1 MPLHARHHRMLRFC
15 ALAITVASLGYAAT
29 RARSRADITSE
40 RLSQLTPAT
49 IELIRS
55 ISPERPVIVHAFV
68 SKEVP
73 REYVEVRLRLVNLLR
88 EMEAQGGEGLT
99 VRIIEPDLYSPEAE
113 EAMEKWNILPRPL
126 VDREGGR
133 LEEMETFLGL
143 AFVSGPREEVVPFLD
158 RGLSV
163 EYEIARALRVVTQD
177 KKKVVGILRTDA
189 TIMGNFDIQSRS
201 QQPAWRIVDELRKQY
216 DVRSL
221 NPKQPI
227 PEDVDVLFVPQL
239 PSCSQD
245 ELDTVKTYVDAG
257 RPALITVDPFPL
269 FDIRTAPTE
278 EKLPPPGQ
286 QGGMFG
292 GGGGPPAE
300 PKGDYK
306 GLLREMGV
314 EWEADKV
321 LTDSYN
327 PHPTL
332 EQVPRQIVFLG
343 PRQDGSNSLTGDPT
357 VDGLTEIVLMF
368 GGQLTPAPGWQDK
381 FTPLLSTG
389 PTSGSSLF
397 EAMVQRHPLFGV
409 QGPLPPRPG
418 MTEDGR
424 EAVTPPDGKP
434 KVMAARI
441 KGGGTAGEGGTKD
454 KNVVVI
460 ADLDLFGNNFY
471 AMHERGGDVDAD
483 GLDDVRF
490 DNVTF
495 LLNVVDSLVGDD
507 RFIELRK
514 RKSKYRRLDKVDQLK
529 EEERTARE
537 KQTEEANKSAEAEL
551 EEAKKSLEAAVDA
564 IQQRSDL
571 DETTKQ
577 IMLKSAEQAENRRL
591 QARTESI
598 EREKAKAVGKVETR
612 YQRESREI
620 EDRIRIVSVLVPP
633 IPALL
638 LGGIIYGRK
647 RRREH
652 DAIPQTRRT
661 GAPPPAAAAPKAER
675 STKGDDT

>member
-1 MPLHARHHRMLRFC
+1 MALQARHHRMLRFC
-15 ALAITVASLGYAAT
+15 ALAVTVASLGYAAT
-29 RARSRADITSE
+29 RSRSRADITSE
-40 RLSQLTPAT
+40 QLSRLTPAT
-49 IELIRS
+49 YELIQS
-55 ISPERPVIVHAFV
+55 ISAERPVIVHAYV
-68 SKEVP
+68 SKDVP

-88 EMEAQGGEGLT
+88 EMEAQGGPGLT
-99 VRIIEPDLYSPEAE
+99 VNIVEPELYSTEAE

-177 KKKVVGILRTDA
+177 KKKVVGIWRTDA

-221 NPKQPI
+221 NPKQPV

-239 PSCSQD
+239 PSCGQD
-245 ELDTVKTYVDAG
+245 ELDNVRSYIEAG
-257 RPALITVDPFPL
+257 RPALLTVDPFPL
-269 FDIRTAPTE
+269 FDIRTSPRE

-292 GGGGPPAE
+292 GQGGPPAE

-306 GLLREMGV
+306 ALLRDVGV
-314 EWEADKV
+314 DWDDEAIV
-321 LTDSYN
+321 SDSYN

-332 EQVPRQIVFLG
+332 EQVPRQIVFVG
-343 PRQDGSNSLTGDPT
+343 PRQDGSNSLTGDPS
-357 VDGLTEIVLMF
+357 VEGLTEIVMMF
-368 GGQLTPAPGWQDK
+368 AGELKPVPGWQDK
-381 FTPLLSTG
+381 FKPLLSAG
-389 PTSGSSLF
+389 PTSGIALF
-397 EAMVQRHPLFGV
+397 DAMVQRHPLFGV
-409 QGPLPPRPG
+409 QGPMPARP
-418 MTEDGR
+418 TLEDGR
-424 EAVTPPDGKP
+424 QAVFPPDGKP
-434 KVMAARI
+434 KVLAARI
-441 KGGGTAGEGGTKD
+441 KGGGTGGEGGTKD
-454 KNVVVI
+454 RNVVVI

-495 LLNVVDSLVGDD
+495 LLNAVDSLVGDD
-507 RFIELRK
+507 RFVELRK
-514 RKSKYRRLDKVDQLK
+514 RKSRYRRLDKVDQLK
-529 EEERTARE
+529 EDERSARE
-537 KQTEEANKSAEAEL
+537 QQTEAANKTSEAEL

-564 IQQRSDL
+564 IEQRSDL

-577 IMLKSAEQAENRRL
+577 IMLKSAEQTENRRL
-591 QARTESI
+591 VARTEAI
-598 EREKAKAVGKVETR
+598 EREKRKAVGKIETR

-620 EDRIRIVSVLVPP
+620 EDRIRIASVLVPP

-638 LGGIIYGRK
+638 LGGFIYARK
-647 RRREH
+647 RRREQ
-652 DAIPQTRRT
+652 DAIPQTRRAGST
-661 GAPPPAAAAPKAER
+661 PPPSASKTE
-675 STKGDDT
+675 KGDQA